1 MSISLRSRVL
11 TALVVLVAGFIGA
24 VAQRPGPAN
33 FMAKVVAEPNTV
45 PYVLLSWK
53 NPEGEPAPTKYKV
66 YRYAGQSEKESDFD
80 AIGVVE
86 VDPNKP
92 PREGVY
98 TFMVKDLRPGPYTFF
113 VRGYWGDNE
122 GARSSFKFVVVP
134 DKPVEGKVVFV
145 TSPKKTGEEGKVYEY
160 DADAEASGGTITY
173 SLVNGPDGMTIDPA
187 TGVVRWENPKNGR
200 YEIVIKAVV
209 VIDGKEYMTKQSY
222 VLEIGKGEDRPKF
235 CASIFGTITFSEQ
248 SSTTPKGY
256 VTAWRL
262 DRIKK
267 ENGDTVE
274 AYRPVYKAEI
284 KQGSYVLELPNG
296 TYKIRVEGENFLA
309 EWHEDVTELA
319 DAETVTIECNT
330 RSQINFTVDAR
341 PEPTLVVVSGRMFDA
356 ETNEPMKGLV
366 IFEARGK
373 EDDGVDSRYRRVV
386 AEINE
391 DGTYEIRLQAGVD
404 YIAFAKAGRG
414 KEDGDYLAE
423 FWNNTNDGTQAS
435 VLNVTEN
442 TEDIDFPMDK
452 RPVYQNGFGGM
463 MKNVHTSAGI
473 GGKVVA
479 YRLATRVKDNGD
491 TLVNKEKAV
500 TVETDDNF
508 GYSFSNLIPGTYI
521 VFGMPKDRPNVPG
534 WMVLGDTASPE
545 WREATRIEVGEAM
558 LTVQYDILIDT
569 AKGQRGKGRVRGF
582 VYDKR
587 GGIIA
592 KGDDDRVQNASAILG
607 SLIVARDENGDIID
621 FAMSANEG
629 AFQLTEL
636 AVGNVTITADRV
648 EYESATQTL
657 TIDANNVDQQ
667 VTLGLVPVVSSVE
680 VPVDLVGTSLNL
692 FPNPASTTAT
702 VRFDAVAGTADVRVL
717 SMTGIV
723 LATQAVT
730 VNGGTTSITLNTAS
744 LPQGMVMV
752 QITNGTTSFAL
763 PLQIVR

>member
-1 MSISLRSRVL
+1 
-11 TALVVLVAGFIGA
+11 
-24 VAQRPGPAN
+24 
-33 FMAKVVAEPNTV
+33 
-45 PYVLLSWK
+45 
-53 NPEGEPAPTKYKV
+53 
-66 YRYAGQSEKESDFD
+66 
-80 AIGVVE
+80 
-86 VDPNKP
+86 
-92 PREGVY
+92 
-98 TFMVKDLRPGPYTFF
+98 
-113 VRGYWGDNE
+113 
-122 GARSSFKFVVVP
+122 
-134 DKPVEGKVVFV
+134 
-145 TSPKKTGEEGKVYEY
+145 
-160 DADAEASGGTITY
+160 
-173 SLVNGPDGMTIDPA
+173 
-187 TGVVRWENPKNGR
+187 
-200 YEIVIKAVV
+200 
-209 VIDGKEYMTKQSY
+209 
-222 VLEIGKGEDRPKF
+222 
-235 CASIFGTITFSEQ
+235 
-248 SSTTPKGY
+248 
-256 VTAWRL
+256 
-262 DRIKK
+262 
-267 ENGDTVE
+267 
-274 AYRPVYKAEI
+274 
-284 KQGSYVLELPNG
+284 
-296 TYKIRVEGENFLA
+296 
-309 EWHEDVTELA
+309 
-319 DAETVTIECNT
+319 
-330 RSQINFTVDAR
+330 
-341 PEPTLVVVSGRMFDA
+341 MFDA